1 MLPILCPSSKLI
13 AKKWAVK
20 FFLPKFGGALN
31 KVHFRWKCKI
41 TVTELGMLW
50 TILEYNLL
58 SHVIFGFYTVIRL
71 LLVHQISPENVTP
84 HLGLPKKC
92 SINQYDRYYHLHS
105 LSTIVNG
112 LPNLWSKSCKH
123 IYSTTW
129 VD

>member
-1 MLPILCPSSKLI
+1 MVSILHPSSKLT

-41 TVTELGMLW
+41 TFPELGMLW

-58 SHVIFGFYTVIRL
+58 SYIIFGFYTVIRL
-71 LLVHQISPENVTP
+71 LLTRQISPENVTP
-84 HLGLPKKC
+84 HLRLPKKF

-105 LSTIVNG
+105 LSSIVNG
-112 LPNLWSKSCKH
+112 LPNVWS
-123 IYSTTW
+123 
-129 VD
+129 